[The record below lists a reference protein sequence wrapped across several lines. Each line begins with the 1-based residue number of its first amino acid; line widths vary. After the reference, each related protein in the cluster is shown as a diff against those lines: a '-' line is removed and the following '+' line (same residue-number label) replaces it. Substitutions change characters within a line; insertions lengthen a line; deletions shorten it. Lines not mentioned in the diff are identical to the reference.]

1 MCCVLQTHGSRPG
14 LLLKYVALEANT
26 HPFQIKHIFGEGIEL
41 KMSNTGRGSL
51 CYFFI
56 FLYGDFITWE
66 KKSFPI
72 FFLWPLDFLVIEQ
85 PCMLKSFGF

>member
-1 MCCVLQTHGSRPG
+1 
-14 LLLKYVALEANT
+14 
-26 HPFQIKHIFGEGIEL
+26 
-41 KMSNTGRGSL
+41 MSNTGRGSL